1 MKSLILHDE
10 NNSQLGCCTI
20 VLESAPACGAGQT
33 FDNGA
38 NICRCDAFDHIVNA
52 DGECEPCPPNHSYDS
67 GKICKVKINLK
78 PTSDKATFH
87 RFWH

>member
-20 VLESAPACGAGQT
+20 VVDSPACGAGQT

-78 PTSDKATFH
+78 PTTDKATFH